1 MGLFS
6 FKKKQTIFTEEE
18 NRRIVS
24 AIRTCEQRTSGEIR
38 IYIESRNP
46 FVSPMDRAIEVF
58 AKLKMEQTDHRNGV
72 LLYIAHKDHELA
84 LFGDE
89 GIYNVTGKVFWDK
102 EVSTMLANFK
112 ENNLVEGIIQC
123 VLDVGEALHNS
134 FPYIPTEDK
143 NELPDDIVFGKL

>member
-38 IYIESRNP
+38 VYIEASNP
-46 FVSPMDRAIEVF
+46 FVNPMDRAVELF
-58 AKLKMEQTDHRNGV
+58 AQLKMEQTDQRNGV

-84 LFGDE
+84 LLGDE
-89 GIYNVTGKVFWDK
+89 GIYKATGKEFWDK
-102 EVSTMLANFK
+102 EVNTMLANFK
-112 ENNLVEGIIQC
+112 ENHLVEGIIQC
-123 VLDVGEALHNS
+123 VLDVGEALQHS
-134 FPYIPTEDK
+134 FPYQATEDK

>member
-1 MGLFS
+1 MRLFS

-38 IYIESRNP
+38 VYIESRNP

-123 VLDVGEALHNS
+123 ILGVGEALHNS

>member
-6 FKKKQTIFTEEE
+6 FKNKQTIFTEEE

-38 IYIESRNP
+38 VYIESRNP

-123 VLDVGEALHNS
+123 ILGVGEALHNS

>member
-6 FKKKQTIFTEEE
+6 FKKKYSVLTEEE
-18 NRRIVS
+18 NNRIVS

-38 IYIESRNP
+38 VYIEARNP
-46 FVSPMDRAIEVF
+46 FVSPMDRAIEIF
-58 AKLKMEQTDHRNGV
+58 AQLKMEQTEDRNGV

-89 GIYNVTGKVFWDK
+89 GIYKATGKAFWDK
-102 EVSTMLANFK
+102 EVSLMLANFK
-112 ENNLVEGIIQC
+112 ENHLVDGIIQC
-123 VLDVGEALHNS
+123 VLDVGEALQLS
-134 FPYIPTEDK
+134 FPYQGIADK